1 MLGKH
6 PRSHFAGDPNATA
19 QARAE
24 PEWWSAFGSA
34 SGPRRVWL
42 VGASV
47 RALASAAVRA
57 GWEAWATDQFGDVDL
72 CESAARYWPWK
83 SPQHVARLAER
94 LPPMPVAYT
103 GALENR
109 PRLVRVLAQR
119 HALLGNDE
127 SALAVVRSP
136 QVWTE
141 VLEAHGFPVL
151 PVCRQLPPGANP
163 REWLE
168 KPIASGGGRS
178 IRWASGERA
187 GRRCF
192 FQKHKPG
199 PSWGAVFVAGPRKV
213 RLVGVTRQWLGGEV
227 RGTHPYQYAGSSG
240 PVVLDDCHRRGL
252 EARASAVAAA
262 GGLRG
267 WFGIDLVGEPGEWCI
282 VEINPRYPASLEVLE
297 LASGKTWWTDHVAA
311 FLEDRDPGPKMAAA
325 SSGAAAK
332 RILYAPTNLTA
343 QAVLAAVD
351 QTASTFGV
359 SAADLPHSD
368 VSFRPGAPMVTLLC
382 RSSSREDVEATISEA
397 AEYLIRRVSKC
408 G

>member
-6 PRSHFAGDPNATA
+6 PRSHFAGEPNDTE

-24 PEWWSAFGSA
+24 PKRWSAFGSA

-47 RALASAAVRA
+47 RALASAAVRS
-57 GWEAWATDQFGDVDL
+57 GWEVWATDQFGDVDL
-72 CESAARYWPWK
+72 RESATRYWPWK

-109 PRLVRVLAQR
+109 PRLVRVLADR
-119 HALLGNDE
+119 HTLLGNDE

-141 VLEAHGFPVL
+141 LLEAHGFPVL
-151 PVCRQLPPGANP
+151 PVCRQLPSGANP

-187 GRRCF
+187 SRRCF

-199 PSWGAVFVAGPRKV
+199 PSWGAVFLAGPCKV
-213 RLVGVTRQWLGGEV
+213 RLVGVTRQWLGGEL

-240 PVVLDDCHRRGL
+240 PVMLDDCHQRGL

-267 WFGIDLVGEPGEWCI
+267 WFGIDLVGEPGEWYV

-297 LASGKTWWTDHVAA
+297 LASGKTWWADHVAA
-311 FLEDRDPGPKMAAA
+311 FLEDRDPGPNTTAAT
-325 SSGAAAK
+325 SGAAAK
-332 RILYAPTNLTA
+332 RIVYAPTSLTG
-343 QAVLAAVD
+343 QAVLAALE

-359 SAADLPHSD
+359 SAADLPHGE
-368 VSFRPGAPMVTLLC
+368 VSFQPGAPMMTLLC
-382 RSSSREDVEATISEA
+382 RGSSREDVEATISEA
-397 AEYLIRRVSKC
+397 AEYLIRRVLKC